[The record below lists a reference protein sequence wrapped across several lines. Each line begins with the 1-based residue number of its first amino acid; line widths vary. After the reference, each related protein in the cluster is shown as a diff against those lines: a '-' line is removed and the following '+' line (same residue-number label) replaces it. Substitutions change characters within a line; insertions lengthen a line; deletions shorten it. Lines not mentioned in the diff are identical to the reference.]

1 MSDKNKEAKIKARET
16 YNSAADHFDDYPLG
30 FWDRYG
36 KRTVE
41 RLHLKPGMAVLDVCC
56 GTGASAI
63 PAAQM
68 VGVSGRV
75 IGVDLS
81 ERLLEL
87 GQGKAAGLGLKNIE
101 FRVGDMENL
110 EFPTNRFDAVVCV
123 FGIFFIPD
131 MEKQVREL
139 WRMVKPGG
147 KLAITTW
154 GPRFLAP
161 AYENW
166 KEGIRKERPDLYC
179 AYNPWD
185 RINDVRSL
193 TKLMRDG
200 GTSNI
205 EVVEEEGKQ
214 TLRNAEDW
222 WIIAL
227 GTGLRWT
234 IDQLSPN
241 TAQRVKQSNLNWLV
255 ENNIDSVETNVIY
268 AVATKDWN

>member
-1 MSDKNKEAKIKARET
+1 MSDQNKEAKIKARET

-41 RLHLKPGMAVLDVCC
+41 RLYLKPGMVVLDVCC

-63 PAAQM
+63 PAAQR
-68 VGVSGRV
+68 VGASGNV

-87 GQGKAAGLGLKNIE
+87 GQRKAAGLGLNNME

-110 EFPTNRFDAVVCV
+110 GLPGNHFDAVICV

-166 KEGIRKERPDLYC
+166 KEEIEKERPDLYR

-185 RINDVRSL
+185 RITDVKSL

-214 TLRNAEDW
+214 PLSNAEDW
-222 WIIAL
+222 WIIVL

-234 IDQLSPN
+234 IDQLSLEA
-241 TAQRVKQSNLNWLV
+241 AQRVKQANLKWLV
-255 ENNIDSVETNVIY
+255 ENTIDDLETNVIY
-268 AVATKDWN
+268 AVATKDRS

>member
-1 MSDKNKEAKIKARET
+1 
-16 YNSAADHFDDYPLG
+16 
-30 FWDRYG
+30 
-36 KRTVE
+36 
-41 RLHLKPGMAVLDVCC
+41 
-56 GTGASAI
+56 
-63 PAAQM
+63 
-68 VGVSGRV
+68 
-75 IGVDLS
+75 
-81 ERLLEL
+81 
-87 GQGKAAGLGLKNIE
+87 
-101 FRVGDMENL
+101 MENL
-110 EFPTNRFDAVVCV
+110 GFPGNHFDAVICV

-131 MEKQVREL
+131 MDKQVREL

-166 KEGIRKERPDLYC
+166 KEEIKKERPDLYC

-185 RINDVRSL
+185 RITDVKSL

-205 EVVEEEGKQ
+205 EVIEEEGKQ
-214 TLRNAEDW
+214 PLMNAEDW

-234 IDQLSPN
+234 IDQLSPDSRE
-241 TAQRVKQSNLNWLV
+241 RVKRANLLWLTEKDV
-255 ENNIDSVETNVIY
+255 DAVETNVIY